1 MRRHLAALLVAGAL
15 HASPALAAGCVSP
28 DDQATFDVAALK
40 SDLMVLATDCN
51 NDSDY
56 NAVIN
61 RFRAELLS
69 NDSELGRYFERV
81 YGPAAQRE
89 HDAYITSLANAQA
102 DQGIKLGSD
111 FCPRD
116 NALFS
121 EVMALPDSKDLAPY
135 AAGKALVPASLGA
148 CVEPLKQ
155 GPRML
160 TKKRRKHA

>member
-1 MRRHLAALLVAGAL
+1 MLRCLVAFLAAGSLAV
-15 HASPALAAGCVSP
+15 SPALAAPCPSP

-51 NDSDY
+51 ADSGY

-61 RFRAELLS
+61 RFRPELLA
-69 NDSELGRYFERV
+69 NDADLNRYFKRV
-81 YGPAAQRE
+81 YGRNAQRE

-102 DQGIKLGSD
+102 DNGVKLGSD

-121 EVMALPDSKDLAPY
+121 EVMALPDSKDLATY
-135 AAGKALVPASLGA
+135 AAGKALVPVSLGA
-148 CVEPLKQ
+148 CVEPPAPA
-155 GPRML
+155 PRP
-160 TKKRRKHA
+160 KAVRRR